1 MPIVFVLHVGYAWIA
16 IALALK
22 ALWILAGAPWAVNWL
37 HAQTAGLFGTM
48 ILAVA
53 TRVAL
58 GHTGRPLVVRPAIT
72 VAYALVAAAALV
84 RIFGPALLPL
94 GAVHVLACAAVL
106 WAAAFGIFLVVYV
119 PILFAP
125 RAA

>member
-1 MPIVFVLHVGYAWIA
+1 
-16 IALALK
+16 
-22 ALWILAGAPWAVNWL
+22 
-37 HAQTAGLFGTM
+37 
-48 ILAVA
+48 VA

-125 RAA
+125 RAAYAASSRLTRSSSASGSVAGSGKSAY